1 VCFENY
7 KLLKSLLKDL
17 TAKLTTINENQL
29 NKSLN
34 ILLSILFD
42 LIKKQKETQLNAQK
56 SLIDILSSFWEL
68 FSKQLVST
76 SK

>member
-17 TAKLTTINENQL
+17 TAKLPTINENQL

-42 LIKKQKETQLNAQK
+42 LIKKQTETQLNAQK

-76 SK
+76 S

>member
-1 VCFENY
+1 MCFENY

-34 ILLSILFD
+34 LLLSILFD

>member
-1 VCFENY
+1 MCFENY

-17 TAKLTTINENQL
+17 TAKLPTINENQL

-42 LIKKQKETQLNAQK
+42 LIKKQTETQLNAQK

-76 SK
+76 S

>member
-1 VCFENY
+1 MCFENY

>member
-34 ILLSILFD
+34 LLLSILFD